1 MKECILAS
9 NSLLLYFIY
18 NILVYIA
25 SFFLRI
31 IAKFNPKLGLFV
43 QGRKTVFHTLSTQ
56 ISSTDKVIWFHTAS
70 LGEYEQGLPVLE
82 ALKEK
87 YPNHKFVL
95 TFFSPSGY
103 EVKKDSAVADVITYL
118 PLDTKA
124 NARKFLKLVHPELVV
139 FVKYE
144 FWPNYLAEL
153 KRQHIHT
160 ISISTIFRSSQ
171 VFFKF
176 YGGWMR
182 KSLHAFNHIFVQDE
196 TSQQLLKDINYTD
209 VTISGDTRFDRVL
222 EILERDNSLSFI
234 EEFKNNAT
242 SIVIGSSWP
251 EDESIFVPFINAS
264 IKNCKYII
272 APHNIKSQ
280 EIEKLKKSISKST
293 VLFSE
298 LEQHTDLSKFD
309 VFIVDTIGILTK
321 VYSYADIAY
330 VGGGMGNTGLHNT
343 LEPAVFG
350 IPVVIGK
357 SYAGFKEAQDLVK
370 LGGVLS
376 VKSKTEFE
384 HTITRLLEDANFKV
398 SVGKINHN
406 YVHANGNASKII
418 IEYLSKI

>member
-1 MKECILAS
+1 M
-9 NSLLLYFIY
+9 
-18 NILVYIA
+18 
-25 SFFLRI
+25 
-31 IAKFNPKLGLFV
+31 FNTKIGLFV
-43 QGRKTVFHTLSTQ
+43 SGRKTVFKTLANQ
-56 ISSTDKVIWFHTAS
+56 ISANDKVIWFHTAS

-82 ALKEK
+82 ALKKE
-87 YPNHKFVL
+87 YPDHTFLL

-103 EVKKDSAVADVITYL
+103 EVKKDSGVADIVTYL

-124 NARKFLKLVHPELVV
+124 NAQKFLKLTHPELVI

-144 FWPNYLAEL
+144 FWPNYLAAL
-153 KRQHIHT
+153 KKQNIHT

-171 VFFKF
+171 AFFRW

-182 KSLHAFNHIFVQDE
+182 KSLHAFYHIFVQDE
-196 TSQQLLKDINYTD
+196 ASKKLLNDINYSN

-222 EILERDNSLSFI
+222 EILDRDNSLPFI
-234 EEFKNNAT
+234 ETFKDNT
-242 SIVIGSSWP
+242 PCIVIGSSWQ
-251 EDESIFVPFINAS
+251 EDEAIFVPFINAS
-264 IKNCKYII
+264 TENCKYII

-280 EIEKLKKSISKST
+280 EIEKLKNRIHKPT

-298 LEQHTDLSKFD
+298 MEKQPDLSQFD

-330 VGGGMGNTGLHNT
+330 VGGGMGSTGLHNT

-357 SYAGFKEAQDLVK
+357 HYSGFKEAEDLVQ

-376 VKSKTEFE
+376 VTSEVEFKE
-384 HTITRLLEDANFKV
+384 TTNRLLKDTDFKATT
-398 SVGKINHN
+398 SKINHD
-406 YVHANGNASKII
+406 YVHANGNASVII
-418 IEYLSKI
+418 MKYLSQR

>member
-1 MKECILAS
+1 M
-9 NSLLLYFIY
+9 
-18 NILVYIA
+18 
-25 SFFLRI
+25 
-31 IAKFNPKLGLFV
+31 FNTKLGLFV
-43 QGRKTVFHTLSTQ
+43 SGRKTVFETLTDQ
-56 ISSTDKVIWFHTAS
+56 ISANDKVIWFHTAS

-82 ALKEK
+82 ALKKK

-95 TFFSPSGY
+95 TFFSPSGF

-124 NARKFLKLVHPELVV
+124 NARKFIKLVHPELVV

-153 KRQHIHT
+153 KKQQIHT
-160 ISISTIFRSSQ
+160 ISISTIFRPSQ
-171 VFFKF
+171 AFFKW

-182 KSLHAFNHIFVQDE
+182 KSLRAFHHIFVQDE
-196 TSQQLLKDINYTD
+196 TSQKLLKSIDYTN

-222 EILERDNSLSFI
+222 EILDRDNSLSFI
-234 EEFKNNAT
+234 EDFKDNET
-242 SIVIGSSWP
+242 CIVIGSSWQD
-251 EDESIFVPFINAS
+251 DEAIFVPFINAS
-264 IKNCKYII
+264 AGKCKFII

-280 EIEKLKKSISKST
+280 EIEKLKNSINKSV

-298 LEQHTDLSKFD
+298 MEQHPNLSQFD

-357 SYAGFKEAQDLVK
+357 NYSGFKEAEDLVQ
-370 LGGVLS
+370 LGGILS
-376 VKSKTEFE
+376 VTSEAEFKKAMMQ
-384 HTITRLLEDANFKV
+384 LLENSNFKTAT
-398 SVGKINHN
+398 SKINHD
-406 YVHANGNASKII
+406 YVHANGNASEII
-418 IEYLSKI
+418 MEYLSKQ

>member
-1 MKECILAS
+1 M
-9 NSLLLYFIY
+9 LLYFIY
-18 NILVYIA
+18 NILVHIA

-31 IAKFNPKLGLFV
+31 IAKFNTKLGLFV
-43 QGRKTVFHTLSTQ
+43 HGRKTVFQTLAAQ
-56 ISSTDKVIWFHTAS
+56 ISATDKVIWFHTAS

-82 ALKEK
+82 ALKTK
-87 YPNHKFVL
+87 YPKHKFVL

-103 EVKKDSAVADVITYL
+103 EVKKNSDVADVITYL
-118 PLDTKA
+118 PLDTKT
-124 NARKFLKLVHPELVV
+124 NARKFIKLVHPELVV

-153 KRQHIHT
+153 KKQHIHT
-160 ISISTIFRSSQ
+160 ISISTIFRKSQ

-182 KSLHAFNHIFVQDE
+182 KSLHAFQHIFVQDK
-196 TSQQLLKDINYTD
+196 TSQQLLNSIHYTD

-234 EEFKNNAT
+234 KEFKDNKT
-242 SIVIGSSWP
+242 TIVIGSSWA
-251 EDESIFVPFINAS
+251 EDEAIFVSFINVS
-264 IKNCKYII
+264 TENCKYII
-272 APHNIKSQ
+272 APHNIKQS
-280 EIEKLKKSISKST
+280 EIQKLKSSITKPSI
-293 VLFSE
+293 LFSE
-298 LEQHTDLSKFD
+298 KEKYTDLSQFD

-330 VGGGMGNTGLHNT
+330 VGGGMGSTGLHNT

-357 SYAGFKEAQDLVK
+357 NYTGFKEAEDLVQ

-376 VKSKTEFE
+376 INSKATFQQIV
-384 HTITRLLEDANFKV
+384 HQLLTDAAYKT
-398 SVGKINHN
+398 SVGNINHK
-406 YVHANGNASKII
+406 YVHSNGNASEKILS
-418 IEYLSKI
+418 YLSKIIAQ

>member
-1 MKECILAS
+1 M
-9 NSLLLYFIY
+9 YFFY
-18 NILVYIA
+18 NILVYVA
-25 SFFLRI
+25 GFFLRI
-31 IAKFNPKLGLFV
+31 IAKFNTKLGLFV
-43 QGRKTVFHTLSTQ
+43 QGRKTVFQTLTHT
-56 ISSTDKVIWFHTAS
+56 ISPTDKVIWFHTAS
-70 LGEYEQGLPVLE
+70 LGEFEQGLPVLE

-87 YPNHKFVL
+87 YPTHKFVL

-103 EVKKDSAVADVITYL
+103 EVKKDSGVANVITYL

-124 NARKFLKLVHPELVV
+124 NARKFMKLVHPELVV

-153 KRQHIHT
+153 KKQQIHT
-160 ISISTIFRSSQ
+160 ISISTIFRRSQ

-182 KSLHAFNHIFVQDE
+182 KSLHAFAHIFVQDE
-196 TSQQLLKDINYTD
+196 TSQQLLKSINYTD

-234 EEFKNNAT
+234 ENFINNRT
-242 SIVIGSSWP
+242 TVVIGSSWQ
-251 EDESIFVPFINAS
+251 EDEAIFVPFINAS
-264 IKNCKYII
+264 PKDCKFII

-280 EIEKLKKSISKST
+280 EIEKLKSNIKKKTI
-293 VLFSE
+293 LFSE
-298 LEQHTDLSKFD
+298 MEQQNDLSQFE

-321 VYSYADIAY
+321 VYSYAAIAY
-330 VGGGMGNTGLHNT
+330 VGGGMGSTGLHNT

-357 SYAGFKEAQDLVK
+357 HYTGFKEAEDLVQ

-376 VKSKTEFE
+376 VDSRAAFE
-384 HTITRLLEDANFKV
+384 QLMHRLLTDSAFKNNT
-398 SVGKINHN
+398 GNINSE
-406 YVHANGNASKII
+406 YVHAHGNATETII
-418 IEYLSKI
+418 KYLSQY

>member
-1 MKECILAS
+1 M
-9 NSLLLYFIY
+9 
-18 NILVYIA
+18 
-25 SFFLRI
+25 
-31 IAKFNPKLGLFV
+31 FNTKLGLFV
-43 QGRKTVFHTLSTQ
+43 SGRKTVFKTL
-56 ISSTDKVIWFHTAS
+56 TDKISTNDKVVWFHTAS

-82 ALKEK
+82 ALKKK

-95 TFFSPSGY
+95 TFFSPSGF

-124 NARKFLKLVHPELVV
+124 NARKFIKLVHPELVV

-153 KRQHIHT
+153 KKQQIHT
-160 ISISTIFRSSQ
+160 ISISTIFRPSQ
-171 VFFKF
+171 AFFKW

-182 KSLHAFNHIFVQDE
+182 KSLHAFHHIFVQDE
-196 TSQQLLKDINYTD
+196 ASQKLLKSIDYTA

-222 EILERDNSLSFI
+222 EILDRDNSLPFI
-234 EEFKNNAT
+234 EDFKNDK
-242 SIVIGSSWP
+242 SCIVMGSSWQD
-251 EDESIFVPFINAS
+251 DETIFVPFINAAT
-264 IKNCKYII
+264 KDCKFII

-280 EIEKLKKSISKST
+280 GIEKLRNIITKST

-298 LEQHTDLSKFD
+298 MEHHQDLSQFD
-309 VFIVDTIGILTK
+309 VFIIDTIGILTK
-321 VYSYADIAY
+321 VYSYATIAY

-357 SYAGFKEAQDLVK
+357 NYSGFKEAEDLVQ

-376 VKSKTEFE
+376 VTSEAEFNKTM
-384 HTITRLLEDANFKV
+384 TRLLEDTDFKV
-398 SVGKINHN
+398 ATGTINHN
-406 YVHANGNASKII
+406 YVQANGNVSKII
-418 IEYLSKI
+418 MEYLSKH

>member
-1 MKECILAS
+1 M
-9 NSLLLYFIY
+9 YFIY

-25 SFFLRI
+25 GFFLKI
-31 IAKFNPKLGLFV
+31 VALFNKKLGLFV
-43 QGRKTVFHTLSTQ
+43 HGRKTVFDILSNQ
-56 ISSTDKVIWFHTAS
+56 IKKEDTVIWFHTAS

-82 ALKEK
+82 ALKKK
-87 YPNHKFVL
+87 YPTHKFVL

-103 EVKKDSAVADVITYL
+103 EVKKDSGVADVITYL

-124 NARKFLKLVHPELVV
+124 NAKRFLKLIHPELVV

-153 KRQHIHT
+153 KKQQIHT
-160 ISISTIFRSSQ
+160 ISISTIFRPSQ
-171 VFFKF
+171 AFFKF

-196 TSQQLLKDINYTD
+196 ASQKLLESIHYTNT
-209 VTISGDTRFDRVL
+209 TISGDTRFDRVL
-222 EILERDNSLSFI
+222 EILQRDNSLAFI
-234 EEFKNNAT
+234 EDFKGDKT
-242 SIVIGSSWP
+242 CVVIGSSWQ
-251 EDESIFVPFINAS
+251 EDEALFVPFINDS
-264 IKNCKYII
+264 TKDCKYII
-272 APHNIKSQ
+272 APHTIKSQ
-280 EIEKLKKSISKST
+280 EIEKLKSSITKNT

-298 LEQHTDLSKFD
+298 LDQHQDLSQFA

-343 LEPAVFG
+343 LEPAVFR

-357 SYAGFKEAQDLVK
+357 NYVGFKEAEDLVA

-376 VKSKTEFE
+376 VKSQTEFN
-384 HTITRLLEDANFKV
+384 TTMNRLLEDANFKT
-398 SVGKINHN
+398 SVGVMNHN
-406 YVHANGNASKII
+406 YVHSHGNASEII
-418 IEYLSKI
+418 MEYLSKR

>member
-1 MKECILAS
+1 M
-9 NSLLLYFIY
+9 
-18 NILVYIA
+18 VYIA

-31 IAKFNPKLGLFV
+31 VALFNTKLGLFV
-43 QGRKTVFHTLSTQ
+43 SGRKTVFQTLADQ
-56 ISSTDKVIWFHTAS
+56 ISANDKVIWFHTAS

-82 ALKEK
+82 ALKEN
-87 YPNHKFVL
+87 YPNHTFVL

-124 NARKFLKLVHPELVV
+124 NVRKFLKLVHPELVV

-153 KRQHIHT
+153 KKQQIHT
-160 ISISTIFRSSQ
+160 ISISTIFRPSQ

-176 YGGWMR
+176 YGGWMQ

-196 TSQQLLKDINYTD
+196 TSQQLLKNINYTS

-234 EEFKNNAT
+234 EEFKNNTT
-242 SIVIGSSWP
+242 SIVIGSSWS
-251 EDESIFVPFINAS
+251 EDEAIFVPFVNAS
-264 IKNCKYII
+264 TENCKFII

-298 LEQHTDLSKFD
+298 MEQHSDLSQFD
-309 VFIVDTIGILTK
+309 VFIIDTIGILTK

-357 SYAGFKEAQDLVK
+357 TYTGFKEAEDLVK

-376 VKSKTEFE
+376 IKSQIAFE
-384 HTITRLLEDANFKV
+384 NTMIRLLEDANFKDA
-398 SVGKINHN
+398 VGKINHD

-418 IEYLSKI
+418 IEYLSKKLKL

>member
-1 MKECILAS
+1 M
-9 NSLLLYFIY
+9 
-18 NILVYIA
+18 
-25 SFFLRI
+25 
-31 IAKFNPKLGLFV
+31 GLFIS
-43 QGRKTVFHTLSTQ
+43 GRKTVFETLSHQ
-56 ISSTDKVIWFHTAS
+56 IKTTDKVIWFHTAS

-82 ALKEK
+82 ALKK
-87 YPNHKFVL
+87 QYPSHKFVL

-103 EVKKDSAVADVITYL
+103 EVKKDSGVADIITYL

-124 NARKFLKLVHPELVV
+124 NAKRFLDLVHPELVV

-153 KRQHIHT
+153 KKRAIHT
-160 ISISTIFRSSQ
+160 ISISTIFRPSQ

-182 KSLHAFNHIFVQDE
+182 KSLHAFQHIFVQDE
-196 TSQQLLKDINYTD
+196 NSKKLLESINYTD

-222 EILERDNSLSFI
+222 EILERDNSLAFV
-234 EEFKNNAT
+234 EDFKNDKT
-242 SIVIGSSWP
+242 CIVIGSSWA
-251 EDESIFVPFINAS
+251 EDEAVFLPFINS
-264 IKNCKYII
+264 SNSDTKFII

-280 EIEKLKKSISKST
+280 EIQKLKNTITKRV

-298 LEQHTDLSKFD
+298 KDQYDDLSQFD

-357 SYAGFKEAQDLVK
+357 KYSGFKEAEDLVA
-370 LGGVLS
+370 LGGILPIHS
-376 VKSKTEFE
+376 SESFS
-384 HTITRLLEDANFKV
+384 HTMTRLLLEKEFAA
-398 SVGKINHN
+398 STGYINHKH
-406 YVHANGNASKII
+406 VHENGNAGKTIMN
-418 IEYLSKI
+418 YLSKN

>member
-1 MKECILAS
+1 MKIVAL
-9 NSLLLYFIY
+9 
-18 NILVYIA
+18 
-25 SFFLRI
+25 
-31 IAKFNPKLGLFV
+31 FNKKLGLFV
-43 QGRKTVFHTLSTQ
+43 QGRKTVFETLSDQ
-56 ISSTDKVIWFHTAS
+56 IKKEDQVIWFHTAS

-103 EVKKDSAVADVITYL
+103 EVKKDSGVADVITYL

-124 NARKFLKLVHPELVV
+124 NATKFLKLIHPELVV

-144 FWPNYLAEL
+144 FWPNYLAAL
-153 KRQHIHT
+153 KKQQIHT
-160 ISISTIFRSSQ
+160 ISISTIFRPSQ
-171 VFFKF
+171 AFFKS

-182 KSLHAFNHIFVQDE
+182 KSLHAFHHIFVQDE
-196 TSQQLLKDINYTD
+196 ASKKLLDSIKYTN
-209 VTISGDTRFDRVL
+209 VTVSGDTRFDRVL
-222 EILERDNSLSFI
+222 EILQRDNSLAFM
-234 EEFKNNAT
+234 EEFKADST
-242 SIVIGSSWP
+242 CVVIGSSWP
-251 EDESIFVPFINAS
+251 EDEALFVPFMNAS
-264 IKNCKYII
+264 DVDCKFVI

-280 EIEKLKKSISKST
+280 EIKKLKNSILKST

-298 LEQHTDLSKFD
+298 LDQHKDLSPFE

-330 VGGGMGNTGLHNT
+330 VGGGMGSTGLHNT

-357 SYAGFKEAQDLVK
+357 QYSGFKEAEDLVK

-376 VKSKTEFE
+376 VKSQTEFQN
-384 HTITRLLEDANFKV
+384 TLSNLLKDINFRT
-398 SVGKINHN
+398 SVGHINHT
-406 YVHANGNASKII
+406 YVHSNGNVSSVIMA
-418 IEYLSKI
+418 YLSKK

>member
-1 MKECILAS
+1 
-9 NSLLLYFIY
+9 LYFIY

-25 SFFLRI
+25 GFFVKIVALFH
-31 IAKFNPKLGLFV
+31 KKLGLFI
-43 QGRKTVFHTLSTQ
+43 QGRKTVFEILSNQLTA
-56 ISSTDKVIWFHTAS
+56 SDKVVWFHTAS

-82 ALKEK
+82 ALKAL
-87 YPNHKFVL
+87 YSTHKFVL

-103 EVKKDSAVADVITYL
+103 EVKKDSGVADIITYL

-124 NARKFLKLVHPELVV
+124 NAKKFIKLVHPELVV

-153 KRQHIHT
+153 KKQQIHT

-171 VFFKF
+171 AFFKP

-196 TSQQLLKDINYTD
+196 TSKQLLENINYKN
-209 VTISGDTRFDRVL
+209 VTVSGDTRFDRVL
-222 EILERDNSLSFI
+222 EILQRDNSLPFVAD
-234 EEFKNNAT
+234 FKHDKT
-242 SIVIGSSWP
+242 CVVIGSSWA
-251 EDESIFVPFINAS
+251 EDEALFVPFINTS
-264 IKNCKYII
+264 TEDCKYII
-272 APHNIKSQ
+272 APHTIKSQ
-280 EIEKLKKSISKST
+280 EIQKLKSSITKSV

-298 LEQHTDLSKFD
+298 LDQYEDLSQFD

-321 VYSYADIAY
+321 IYSYADIAY
-330 VGGGMGNTGLHNT
+330 IGGGMGSTGLHNT

-357 SYAGFKEAQDLVK
+357 HYSGFKEAKDLVK

-376 VKSKTEFE
+376 VKSQAAFQNTLSN
-384 HTITRLLEDANFKV
+384 LLKDTNFRASTGV
-398 SVGKINHN
+398 INHN

-418 IEYLSKI
+418 MAYLSKE